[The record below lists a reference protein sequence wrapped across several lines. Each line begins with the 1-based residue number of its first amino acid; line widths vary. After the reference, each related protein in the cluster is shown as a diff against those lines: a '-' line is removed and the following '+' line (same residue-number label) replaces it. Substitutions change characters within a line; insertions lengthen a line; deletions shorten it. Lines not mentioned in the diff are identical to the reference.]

1 MMECLNVSG
10 EHVLLENDTGK
21 PCLKRDIL
29 VADDDAIF
37 REVASELVRSWGYN
51 CITAVDGSEALQIL
65 EQENPPTIAVIDWLM
80 PGINGTEICRRIRAG
95 RPRQYIYFILVSGRG
110 GREDSVEGLRSGADT
125 YITKPLDAEELRAK
139 LEIAIRILRMEE
151 SLRDLNAETELF
163 INSVPSILVGTD
175 VEGRISRW
183 NSGATEAFGLSRESV
198 VGHMLDQCGVWAN
211 ESNFEQNVQEVMR
224 TGIVRQL
231 TVPFTR
237 EGVPR
242 LAGLTVH
249 PIHSHVGATAGSVI
263 VGADI
268 TERRL
273 QEDHLRQA
281 QKLEA
286 IGQLAAGIA
295 HEINTPTQFVADNI
309 AFLKDS
315 WSTVREMLDFIR
327 GLSHDGNPG
336 AKGPTE
342 KDLREFQELEAK
354 LDLDYL
360 IREVP
365 QAIDDA
371 QAGLRRTGNIV
382 RAMKE
387 FSHPGSDQ
395 KAPADINAAI
405 ETTITVSRS
414 EWKYVAEVDTD
425 FDPELPPVT
434 CVIGQLNQVVLNII
448 VNAAHAIAEGAAG
461 GAMGQIKVRT
471 RRSDDGVEI
480 AISDTG
486 KGIPEEIRARV
497 FEPFFTT
504 KDVGKGTG
512 QGLALAHTAIVK
524 EHQGRIWFESVV
536 GAGTTFFLWLPI

>member
-1 MMECLNVSG
+1 MECVHGFGECVS
-10 EHVLLENDTGK
+10 VENDPGK
-21 PCLKRDIL
+21 PRLKRDIL

-37 REVASELVRSWGYN
+37 REVASDLVMSWGYN
-51 CITAVDGSEALQIL
+51 CITAVDGSAALHIL
-65 EQENPPTIAVIDWLM
+65 EQETPPTIAVIDWLM
-80 PGINGTEICRRIRAG
+80 PGITGTEICRRMRAG
-95 RPRQYIYFILVSGRG
+95 RPGQYIYFILVSGRD
-110 GREDSVEGLRSGADT
+110 GRQDSVEGLRSGADT
-125 YITKPLDAEELRAK
+125 YITKPLDADELRAK
-139 LEIAIRILRMEE
+139 LEIAIRILTMEE

-198 VGHMLDQCGVWAN
+198 AGLTLDACGAWAN
-211 ESNFEQNVQEVMR
+211 ESNLAQEVREVMS
-224 TGIVRQL
+224 TGVVRYK

-237 EGVPR
+237 EGTPR

-249 PIHSHVGATAGSVI
+249 PVRSHVGATAGSVI

-268 TERRL
+268 TEKRL

-295 HEINTPTQFVADNI
+295 HEINTPTQFVSDNI

-315 WSTVREMLDFIR
+315 WSRVQEVLGFIR
-327 GLSHDGNPG
+327 GLRHYGDPD
-336 AKGPTE
+336 AKGITE
-342 KDLREFQELEAK
+342 EDIGEFKKLEEK

-360 IREVP
+360 VREVP

-371 QAGLRRTGNIV
+371 EAGLRRTSSIV

-387 FSHPGSDQ
+387 FSHPGPDQ

-405 ETTITVSRS
+405 QTTITVSRS
-414 EWKYVAEVDTD
+414 EWKYVAEVKTD
-425 FDPELPPVT
+425 LDPELPRVT

-448 VNAAHAIAEGAAG
+448 VNAAHAIAEAAVG
-461 GAMGQIKVRT
+461 GAMGNIEIRT
-471 RRSDDGVEI
+471 RRSGEGAEI
-480 AISDTG
+480 SISDSG

-536 GAGTTFFLWLPI
+536 GSGTTFFLWLPL